1 MTESKLASTLHLT
14 RDLASKPAP
23 GVPPAGD
30 PATQKFPVTVIG
42 GGSWGATLAIHL
54 ARKQIPV
61 RLWDADPL
69 HRTDMARE
77 RRCRKYLPE
86 FEFPP
91 CLEVVDEA
99 LCPRGGPGFVLLA
112 VPSHA
117 LRQVARDFLTDGQ
130 VTWIVATKGLEEGTG
145 LTVSQVVREARP
157 GSSEPVV
164 VLAGPSLAKE
174 VAEGKPCAILAA
186 SQDDAAAGAV
196 QRLFATEMFRVYTSG
211 DPLGV
216 EIGTSLKN
224 VVALASGILDG
235 LELGQNARGALLT
248 RGLAEIRRLGEAIGA
263 RAETFLGLAGVGDL
277 VTTCTSPLSRNHTLG
292 VALGQGE
299 TMESAMARIGMVV
312 EGVRTTRG
320 AVTLAKR
327 VGVEMPIAVQVHR
340 ILFEG
345 VPPAEALHEL
355 MTRPLKAE

>member
-1 MTESKLASTLHLT
+1 LTHSKFASALHST
-14 RDLASKPAP
+14 ANPEAKPAP
-23 GVPPAGD
+23 AVHPLGNPSTP
-30 PATQKFPVTVIG
+30 TLPVTVIG

-54 ARKQIPV
+54 ARKGMSV
-61 RLWDADPL
+61 RLWDADPP
-69 HRTDMARE
+69 HRTDMVRE

-91 CLEVVDEA
+91 CLEVLDEA

-117 LRQVARDFLTDGQ
+117 LRQVAREFLTDGR
-130 VTWIVATKGLEEGTG
+130 VTWIVATKGIEEGTG

-157 GSSEPVV
+157 ESPEPVV
-164 VLAGPSLAKE
+164 VLAGPSLARE

-186 SQDDAAAGAV
+186 SQDEAAAVAV
-196 QRLFATEMFRVYTSG
+196 QRLFATEMFRVYTSA

-292 VALGQGE
+292 VALGKGE
-299 TMESAMARIGMVV
+299 PLESAMARIGMVV

-320 AVTLAKR
+320 AVSLAKR
-327 VGVEMPIAVQVHR
+327 LGVEMPIATQVHR

-355 MTRPLKAE
+355 MTRPLRAE

>member
-1 MTESKLASTLHLT
+1 MTDSKARET
-14 RDLASKPAP
+14 P
-23 GVPPAGD
+23 GREDVTFPPAR
-30 PATQKFPVTVIG
+30 PVTVIG

-54 ARKQIPV
+54 ARTGV
-61 RLWDADPL
+61 RVGLWDADAG
-69 HRTDMARE
+69 HRAAMFRE
-77 RRCRKYLPE
+77 RRCGKYLPD

-91 CLEVVDEA
+91 CLEVLDEA
-99 LCPRGGPGFVLLA
+99 SCPHVGPGFALLA

-117 LRQVARDFLTDGQ
+117 LRQVAGEARAEGD
-130 VTWIVATKGLEEGTG
+130 VVWIVATKGIEEGTG
-145 LTVSQVVREARP
+145 LTVTQVVRAARP
-157 GSSEPVV
+157 GKPERVV
-164 VLAGPSLAKE
+164 VLAGPSLARE

-186 SQDDAAAGAV
+186 SEDEEAAAAV
-196 QRLFATEMFRVYTSG
+196 QRLFATDRFRVYTSR

-263 RAETFLGLAGVGDL
+263 RGDTFLGLAGVGDL

-292 VALGQGE
+292 VALGRGASLQ
-299 TMESAMARIGMVV
+299 SALAEIGMVV

-320 AVTLAKR
+320 AVSLAR
-327 VGVEMPIAVQVHR
+327 RMGVEMPIAAQVHR

-345 VPPAEALHEL
+345 APPAEALREL